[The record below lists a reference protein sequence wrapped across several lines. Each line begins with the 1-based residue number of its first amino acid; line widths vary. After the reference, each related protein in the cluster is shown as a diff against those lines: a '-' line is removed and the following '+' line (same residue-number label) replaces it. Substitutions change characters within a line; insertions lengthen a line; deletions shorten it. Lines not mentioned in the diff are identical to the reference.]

1 MKDAKEYVKEVLSFE
16 MINNFKLS
24 TLIEKV
30 EARGG
35 IISRVWASEVLNQ
48 LGYAFDRSNKV
59 WYRKDLNP
67 KTNGQYVSKSIHE
80 KQITK
85 NLELEKKC
93 EELERKL
100 DFALTTARKEKDLLY
115 ETIKSQEEEIK
126 ALGQKNEEALANVA
140 FWKNKAVTL
149 SEKYIPKKAPDPK
162 VDPQIRAEWQLKDF
176 ENHPDH
182 ELAFTLSAMTVNFCN
197 GDLCKGK
204 NSKLCSK
211 YNKCSSHNRFFNKP
225 CNAVEN
231 LSDGINLALNKYFDK
246 VGNDWMI

>member
-59 WYRKDLNP
+59 WYRRDLNP
-67 KTNGQYVSKSIHE
+67 ETNGQYVSKSIHE
-80 KQITK
+80 KQIAR

-100 DFALTTARKEKDLLY
+100 DFALTTARKEKDVLY
-115 ETIKSQEEEIK
+115 EKIKELED
-126 ALGQKNEEALANVA
+126 
-140 FWKNKAVTL
+140 
-149 SEKYIPKKAPDPK
+149 KYVPKKAPGLE
-162 VDPQIRAEWQLKDF
+162 VDPQIRVDWQLKDF
-176 ENHPDH
+176 EKHPDH
-182 ELAFTLSAMTVNFCN
+182 ELAFDLAGDLNGFCN
-197 GDLCKGK
+197 GDLCKDEKG
-204 NSKLCSK
+204 LCSK
-211 YNKCSSHNRFFNKP
+211 FGKCSEHNKFFNKP
-225 CNAVEN
+225 CAAVKNMYTAME
-231 LSDGINLALNKYFDK
+231 SALNKYFEK

>member
-35 IISRVWASEVLNQ
+35 IISRVWASEVLKQ

-67 KTNGQYVSKSIHE
+67 ETSGQYVSKSIHE
-80 KQITK
+80 KQITR

-100 DFALTTARKEKDLLY
+100 DFALTTARKEKDILY
-115 ETIKSQEEEIK
+115 EKIKELED
-126 ALGQKNEEALANVA
+126 
-140 FWKNKAVTL
+140 
-149 SEKYIPKKAPDPK
+149 KYVPKKAPGLE
-162 VDPQIRAEWQLKDF
+162 VDSQIRVDWQLKDF
-176 ENHPDH
+176 EKHPDH
-182 ELAFTLSAMTVNFCN
+182 ELAFTLSAMTANFCN
-197 GDLCKGK
+197 GDLCKDE
-204 NSKLCSK
+204 NRKLCSK
-211 YNKCSSHNRFFNKP
+211 FSKCSSHNRFFNKP
-225 CNAVEN
+225 CNALVN
-231 LSDGINLALNKYFDK
+231 MSDSINAALDKYFEK